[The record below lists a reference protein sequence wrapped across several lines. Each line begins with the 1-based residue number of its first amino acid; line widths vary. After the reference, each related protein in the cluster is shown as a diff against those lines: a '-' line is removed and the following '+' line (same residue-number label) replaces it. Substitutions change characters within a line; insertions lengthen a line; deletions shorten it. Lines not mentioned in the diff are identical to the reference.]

1 MQAQEKKIK
10 GFNLL
15 ELLVVIVIIGVVS
28 AAAYPN
34 FSSWQKERK
43 AKDAATQIKE
53 LVVSINAQVK
63 RGLYAF
69 VQVYFNETD
78 DGLEIISKG
87 MRMDNLSSR
96 INNSAGDW
104 HKADFDRCN
113 TTIAI
118 LMETEE
124 DDGTIVR
131 NETGY
136 WDDWGGTSN
145 KPEVR
150 KLLLDAYSN
159 VGEGAVCFSKN
170 GNYYFGS
177 GDLGDEDFIPDD
189 SITICS
195 QNCILDDA
203 GFPNSEVY
211 AKRKAFAY
219 RVLWTRF
226 GEVSLEKWMQKMDGD
241 LPGTGVFVEQ

>member
-1 MQAQEKKIK
+1 MQAQEKNIK

-53 LVVSINAQVK
+53 LVVSVNAQVK

-96 INNSAGDW
+96 INNSAGNW
-104 HKADFDRCN
+104 HKTDFDRCN

-131 NETGY
+131 NEAGY

-150 KLLLDAYSN
+150 N
-159 VGEGAVCFSKN
+159 MN
-170 GNYYFGS
+170 
-177 GDLGDEDFIPDD
+177 
-189 SITICS
+189 
-195 QNCILDDA
+195 IL
-203 GFPNSEVY
+203 
-211 AKRKAFAY
+211 FA
-219 RVLWTRF
+219 
-226 GEVSLEKWMQKMDGD
+226 
-241 LPGTGVFVEQ
+241 